1 MNSTESP
8 ATSLL
13 ALTNTLQPVVSRC
26 LLGWPVKRSL
36 FSEKIATSMLNHS
49 ICQQQLKSWQ
59 PHFTISIA
67 DGSSFMNATDACN
80 QTLAFTGILSMFWT
94 DKSTANKLKHCRRL
108 GLVRHIRKEPR
119 CGTLVLYWEVMHIST
134 SRGPCAILGHLTPAD
149 SQTSEEIF
157 LSIETW
163 QLKLNPV
170 LHYPSILKLKRFR
183 CTIQINVFVF
193 VVCMPLIVINSRIEW
208 YFSLKLQ
215 GNSHTR

>member
-1 MNSTESP
+1 
-8 ATSLL
+8 
-13 ALTNTLQPVVSRC
+13 
-26 LLGWPVKRSL
+26 
-36 FSEKIATSMLNHS
+36 
-49 ICQQQLKSWQ
+49 
-59 PHFTISIA
+59 
-67 DGSSFMNATDACN
+67 
-80 QTLAFTGILSMFWT
+80 
-94 DKSTANKLKHCRRL
+94 
-108 GLVRHIRKEPR
+108 
-119 CGTLVLYWEVMHIST
+119 MHIST